1 MVSCIISVHEVAKGP
16 RFVSHTHASPI
27 PRMTLNDGG
36 DPIAFLIFS
45 PSDIPVLDA
54 RGVDVPTIG

>member
-1 MVSCIISVHEVAKGP
+1 MVSCVISVHEVAKGQ
-16 RFVSHTHASPI
+16 RFVSHTHASPM

-36 DPIAFLIFS
+36 DPIAFRNFS
-45 PSDIPVLDA
+45 PNDMPVLSA